1 MPLSARFHIPTGRRA
16 AAFVLT
22 IAALLAVGIR
32 PEREALAE
40 TSGVAS
46 ETVPVSPFRILD
58 TRQGIGTSGLVGQLG
73 ADRTISLQVAGVG
86 SVPSTA
92 TGVVLNLTASNASAA
107 GYITAWPN
115 GQTRPEASVLNLNPG
130 QDLPNMITA
139 TLGDGGKLN
148 LYNSAGNVDLIADV
162 AAYLLPAGTSA
173 GATGPQGPQGPAGP
187 PGPAGPV
194 AAYTGRDDTNR
205 TIDADGTNL
214 ANMALPA
221 GSYVVTALI
230 GVSDG
235 TYDISC
241 GLGGNFLGQ
250 NTSVIL
256 SDTDSPAFGTTYEF
270 SKAGTS
276 AIAGNIVLSCFWHTG
291 GNVLVD
297 WVQLTAVQV
306 STLTAVNIAPS

>member
-1 MPLSARFHIPTGRRA
+1 
-16 AAFVLT
+16 
-22 IAALLAVGIR
+22 
-32 PEREALAE
+32 
-40 TSGVAS
+40 
-46 ETVPVSPFRILD
+46 
-58 TRQGIGTSGLVGQLG
+58 LVGQLG

-86 SVPSTA
+86 TVPTTA
-92 TGVVLNLTASNASAA
+92 TGVVLNLTASNATTA

-115 GQTRPEASVLNLNPG
+115 GQTRPEASVLNLEPG
-130 QDLPNMITA
+130 QDVPNMITA

-148 LYNSAGNVDLIADV
+148 LYNSAGSVDLIADV
-162 AAYLLPAGTSA
+162 AAYLLPAGSSA

-187 PGPAGPV
+187 V
-194 AAYTGRDDTNR
+194 VVYSGRDDTNR
-205 TIDADGTNL
+205 MIDLDGTTL

-230 GVSDG
+230 GVSDD

-241 GLGGNFLGQ
+241 GLGGNFLGE

-256 SDTDSPAFGTTYEF
+256 SDTGEPAFGTTYEF

-276 AIAGNIVLSCFWHTG
+276 AIAGNVVLSCFWHTG

-297 WVQLTAVQV
+297 WVQLTAVQA
-306 STLTAVNIAPS
+306 STVTTVNIAPS